1 MIDTPQLL
9 ISDDDRDFRLTL
21 QSVFDRYGFDTL
33 LAADGAEA
41 VEIVKSETVH
51 VVLIDMHM
59 PRKTGL
65 EAIREI
71 KELSSS
77 LPCILLSA
85 AMDDT
90 IRNQADDAFSLLEKP
105 VNFHTVRETVGSA
118 LSDIYGWSSE

>member
-71 KELSSS
+71 KELSAS

-90 IRNQADDAFSLLEKP
+90 IRSQADDAFSLLEKP
-105 VNFHTVRETVGSA
+105 VNPNTVRETVGCA